1 VYCDPWFNITDY
13 YHFAT
18 GSEEKAMKFLRSC
31 CVIAALW
38 LVQTFAFASSGVVNL
53 FIWADYL
60 PPSVIQA
67 FEKETGI
74 HVNYAEYDSNE
85 TMYAKLKADP
95 TVSYDV
101 IVPSDYFIDRMRKQ
115 NMLQALDKSQLPN
128 IKYLNPALLNRPY
141 DPNNEYSL
149 PYLWGTVGIVVN
161 KKYLSPQQVGS
172 WADLWQPQYQN
183 ELMILDDMRMVFS
196 MALISLGYSINETNP
211 EHIKRAYLKLK
222 ALMPNI
228 KLFNSEATHS
238 IYIDEDAWLGINF
251 SGDTYRDNRE
261 NPNLVYIY
269 PKEGFV
275 IWIDNLAIPKGAPH
289 LENAYKFINFILRPE
304 NAAKIALAESYSSP
318 NLVAMQKFFPANLR
332 NDPVFNP
339 SPEILKRGQS
349 QRDLGAANVI
359 YEKYW
364 EKLKMGE

>member
-1 VYCDPWFNITDY
+1 
-13 YHFAT
+13 
-18 GSEEKAMKFLRSC
+18 MKFMRYLF
-31 CVIAALW
+31 IITL
-38 LVQTFAFASSGVVNL
+38 LGLIQPFAFARPNVVNV

-60 PPSVIQA
+60 PTSVIQA

-115 NMLQALDKSQLPN
+115 NMLQALDKSQLSN
-128 IKYLNPALLNRPY
+128 MQYLNPALLNRPF

-161 KKYLSPQQVGS
+161 KKYLSPDQVTS
-172 WADLWQPQYQN
+172 WADLWQPRYKDS
-183 ELMILDDMRMVFS
+183 LMMLNDMRMVFS
-196 MALISLGYSINETNP
+196 VALISLGYSINETDP
-211 EHIKRAYLKLK
+211 EHIKQAYLKLK

-238 IYIDEDAWLGINF
+238 IYIDEDAWVGINF
-251 SGDTYRDNRE
+251 SGDTYRDSRE

-304 NAAKIALAESYSSP
+304 NAAKIALAEAYSSP
-318 NLVAMQKFFPANLR
+318 NLVVMQKLFPANLR
-332 NDPVFNP
+332 NDPMFNP
-339 SPEILKRGQS
+339 SPEILKRGKS
-349 QRDLGAANVI
+349 QRDLGDTTAI